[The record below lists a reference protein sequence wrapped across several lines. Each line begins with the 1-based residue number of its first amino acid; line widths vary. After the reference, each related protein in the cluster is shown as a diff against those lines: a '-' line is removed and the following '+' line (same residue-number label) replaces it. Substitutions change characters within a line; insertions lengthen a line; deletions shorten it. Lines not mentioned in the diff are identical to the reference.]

1 MEQNEIHLEEERQ
14 NLLVFI
20 WKNRK
25 LILIVTAAAAVISLV
40 VSLFLTPLYLS
51 QAVVFPA
58 ATSTVSFSEQ
68 RNAKASSMDFGE
80 EEQAEQLVQILKSS
94 KIRNRLVSKF
104 DLFKNYD
111 IDMDDVNKNFK
122 LNKQYEKHIQF
133 NRTRYGSIEID
144 VLDKDPKLAA
154 TIANTIVELID
165 TVKNEMVQER
175 TMPAY
180 EINKRK
186 KDMLDAEMRKLQH
199 QMDSLSN
206 LGVVPI
212 ESRANLFQ
220 AYNES
225 KSPADRVFFKAQID
239 VNLKDGAKYDGLQ
252 MLRDEEIVKL
262 AKFEDSYDQA
272 ESDANTLFNHKFIV
286 ESAVVADKK
295 DQPKRAIIVILT
307 TMGAFFFM
315 IFALLVRDR
324 LNDLKKAA

>member
-1 MEQNEIHLEEERQ
+1 MVQNDINLEKERE

-25 LILIVTAAAAVISLV
+25 IILLITGTAAV
-40 VSLFLTPLYLS
+40 VSLVISFFLTPLYLS

-94 KIRNRLVSKF
+94 KIRNRLVQRF

-111 IDMDDVNKNFK
+111 IDLDDKNKNYK
-122 LNKQYEKHIQF
+122 LNKAYEQHIQF

-154 TIANTIVELID
+154 IIANTIVELID
-165 TVKNEMVQER
+165 TVKNAMVQER
-175 TMPAY
+175 TIPAY

-186 KDMLDAEMRKLQH
+186 KDMLDSEMRKLQR

-225 KSPADRVFFKAQID
+225 KSPADRTFFKEQID
-239 VNLKDGAKYDGLQ
+239 INLKNGAHYDGLQ

-286 ESAVVADKK
+286 ESAVVADRKDRPKK
-295 DQPKRAIIVILT
+295 AIIVILA
-307 TMGAFFFM
+307 TMGTFFFM
-315 IFALLVRDR
+315 IFALLIGDR
-324 LNDLKKAA
+324 LRDLRKID

>member
-20 WKNRK
+20 WKNRRI
-25 LILIVTAAAAVISLV
+25 ILMVTAATAMISLV
-40 VSLFLTPLYLS
+40 VSFFLTPLYKS
-51 QAVVFPA
+51 QAVVFTA

-94 KIRNRLVSKF
+94 KIRNILIERF

-111 IDMDDVNKNFK
+111 VDLNDENKNFK
-122 LNKQYEKHIQF
+122 LNKAYNNHIQF

-144 VLDKDPKLAA
+144 VLDKNPELAA
-154 TIANTIVELID
+154 TIANKIVDLID

-175 TMPAY
+175 TLPAF

-186 KDMLDAEMRKLQH
+186 RAMLEEQMKTLQTEM
-199 QMDSLSN
+199 DTLSVN
-206 LGVVPI
+206 GVVPN

-220 AYNES
+220 AYNDAR
-225 KSPADRVFFKAQID
+225 SPADRSFFQNQID
-239 VNLKDGAKYDGLQ
+239 VNLKFGAKFDGLQ
-252 MLRDEEIVKL
+252 MLRDEMIVKL
-262 AKFEDSYDQA
+262 AKFEDSYEQA

-286 ESAVVADKK
+286 ESAVIADKK
-295 DQPKRAIIVILT
+295 DRPKKAIIILMST
-307 TMGAFFFM
+307 FGAFFFM
-315 IFALLVRDR
+315 IFALLLRER
-324 LNDLKKAA
+324 FKELKKIA

>member
-1 MEQNEIHLEEERQ
+1 MEQNEFNLEKERQ

-20 WKNRK
+20 WKNRA
-25 LILIVTAAAAVISLV
+25 LIVAVTVVASV
-40 VSLFLTPLYLS
+40 VSLIISFFLTPLYLS

-80 EEQAEQLVQILKSS
+80 EEQADQLVQILKSS
-94 KIRNRLVSKF
+94 KIRNRLIERF

-111 IDMDDVNKNFK
+111 IDLTDKNKNFK
-122 LNKQYEKHIQF
+122 LNKAYEEHIQF

-154 TIANTIVELID
+154 TIANKIVELID

-180 EINKRK
+180 QINKRK

-225 KSPADRVFFKAQID
+225 KGAADRTFFKEQID
-239 VNLKDGAKYDGLQ
+239 INLKNGARYDGLQ

-295 DQPKRAIIVILT
+295 DRPKKAIIVILT
-307 TMGAFFFM
+307 TLGTFLFM
-315 IFALLVRDR
+315 IFALLIRDR
-324 LNDLKKAA
+324 LQDLRKAN

>member
-1 MEQNEIHLEEERQ
+1 MEKNDINLDEERQ

-20 WKNRK
+20 WKNRRI
-25 LILIVTAAAAVISLV
+25 ILTVTGSAAV
-40 VSLFLTPLYLS
+40 VSLIVSFFLTPLYLS

-94 KIRNRLVSKF
+94 KIRNILIERF

-111 IDMDDVNKNFK
+111 IDLDDKNKNYK
-122 LNKQYEKHIQF
+122 LNKAYEEHIQF

-144 VLDKDPKLAA
+144 VLDKSPELAA
-154 TIANTIVELID
+154 TIANKIVELID

-175 TMPAY
+175 TVPAY

-186 KDMLDAEMRKLQH
+186 KDMLDSEMRKLQGL
-199 QMDSLSN
+199 MDSLSN

-225 KSPADRVFFKAQID
+225 KSQADRDFFKEQID
-239 VNLKDGAKYDGLQ
+239 INLKNGAAYDGLQ
-252 MLRDEEIVKL
+252 MHRDEEIVKL

-272 ESDANTLFNHKFIV
+272 ESDAHTLFNHKFIV
-286 ESAVVADKK
+286 ESAVIADKK
-295 DQPKRAIIVILT
+295 DRPKKAIIVILS

-315 IFALLVRDR
+315 IFALLIRDR
-324 LNDLKKAA
+324 LKDLRKIY

>member
-1 MEQNEIHLEEERQ
+1 
-14 NLLVFI
+14 
-20 WKNRK
+20 
-25 LILIVTAAAAVISLV
+25 
-40 VSLFLTPLYLS
+40 
-51 QAVVFPA
+51 
-58 ATSTVSFSEQ
+58 
-68 RNAKASSMDFGE
+68 MDFGE

-111 IDMDDVNKNFK
+111 IDLDDVNKNFK

-295 DQPKRAIIVILT
+295 DQPKRAIIVILA

>member
-20 WKNRK
+20 WKNRRI
-25 LILIVTAAAAVISLV
+25 ILMVTAATAMISLV
-40 VSLFLTPLYLS
+40 VSFFLTPLYKS

-94 KIRNRLVSKF
+94 KIRNILIERF

-111 IDMDDVNKNFK
+111 VDLNDENKNFK
-122 LNKQYEKHIQF
+122 LNKAYNNHIQF

-144 VLDKDPKLAA
+144 VLDKNPELAA
-154 TIANTIVELID
+154 TIANKIVDLID

-175 TMPAY
+175 TLPAF

-186 KDMLDAEMRKLQH
+186 RAMLEEQMKTLQTEM
-199 QMDSLSN
+199 DTLSVN
-206 LGVVPI
+206 GVVPN

-220 AYNES
+220 AYNDAR
-225 KSPADRVFFKAQID
+225 SPADRSFFQNQID
-239 VNLKDGAKYDGLQ
+239 VNLKFGAKFDGLQ
-252 MLRDEEIVKL
+252 MLRDEMIVKL
-262 AKFEDSYDQA
+262 AKFEDSYEQA

-286 ESAVVADKK
+286 ESAVIADKK
-295 DQPKRAIIVILT
+295 DRPKKAIIILMST
-307 TMGAFFFM
+307 FGAFFFM
-315 IFALLVRDR
+315 IFALLLRER
-324 LNDLKKAA
+324 FKELKKIA

>member
-1 MEQNEIHLEEERQ
+1 MEKNEINLEEERQ

-25 LILIVTAAAAVISLV
+25 VILMVTGAAAVISLV
-40 VSLFLTPLYLS
+40 ISFFLTPLYLS

-94 KIRNRLVSKF
+94 KIRNRLVNRF

-111 IDMDDVNKNFK
+111 IDLDDVNKNYK
-122 LNKQYEKHIQF
+122 LNKAYEQHIQF

-186 KDMLDAEMRKLQH
+186 KDMLDFEMRKLQS

-225 KSPADRVFFKAQID
+225 KGAEDRNFFKEQID
-239 VNLKDGAKYDGLQ
+239 INLKNGATYDGLQ

-272 ESDANTLFNHKFIV
+272 ESDAHTLFNHKFIV

-295 DQPKRAIIVILT
+295 DKPKKAIIVILS

-315 IFALLVRDR
+315 IFALLIRDR
-324 LNDLKKAA
+324 LKDLRKID